1 MLEKKKSSVLVQT
14 LEPSVCPH
22 PPDLPPFLP
31 PCFFTACVDVD
42 RTHSNVHLC
51 CFHSGKNDKKS
62 CVSLRHL
69 TVSSSFILVFEFG
82 FFFTPHPLCSCVRP
96 SFCLLTFLHH
106 WPLTSGCFTSSFVL
120 ALNHQTA
127 AECFLLLEEVD
138 TGVCCYA
145 NGPKQKHIFSR
156 IFSTLEFPTML
167 CGLLDVLHCDWR
179 Q

>member
-1 MLEKKKSSVLVQT
+1 MWPIKISVHQYQLKIPVYVQFRKNLVWVGPKSGPRAHHCTLNRGLTTFLFPIIKYFQCQKKKISSVLVQT

-69 TVSSSFILVFEFG
+69 TVSLHRSSSCLSLV

-96 SFCLLTFLHH
+96 S
-106 WPLTSGCFTSSFVL
+106 VL
-120 ALNHQTA
+120 PS
-127 AECFLLLEEVD
+127 
-138 TGVCCYA
+138 VC
-145 NGPKQKHIFSR
+145 
-156 IFSTLEFPTML
+156 
-167 CGLLDVLHCDWR
+167 
-179 Q
+179 